1 MQSWFQQLGLMQWPF
16 LVISI
21 VALAVIIERA
31 WVLSQAWHRVKTLTK
46 GAFAEQFKCHD
57 SASLKVQRYV
67 FEWRKRLALL
77 SIIGTL
83 SPLMGLF
90 GTVWGLVLMF
100 QTIAQTQQAVTPAL
114 LADGLWEAMYSTMAG
129 LAIAM
134 PCLLVYGVFQ
144 AWVERLQSELVLLS
158 NEHFSAGGAHA

>member
-1 MQSWFQQLGLMQWPF
+1 MQSWFSQLGPMQWPF
-16 LVISI
+16 LCLSVI
-21 VALAVIIERA
+21 ALAVIIERL
-31 WVLSQAWHRVKTLTK
+31 WVLSRAWLTVHEIK
-46 GAFAEQFKCHD
+46 RKPHFFRSKAVGALRLQG
-57 SASLKVQRYV
+57 YV
-67 FEWRKRLALL
+67 FEWRKRLVIL

-100 QTIAQTQQAVTPAL
+100 KTIAETQQAVTPAL

-134 PCLLVYGVFQ
+134 PCLLIYGVLQ
-144 AWVERLQSELVLLS
+144 AMVERFQSELVLYMNTQFTLVETD
-158 NEHFSAGGAHA
+158 NA

>member
-1 MQSWFQQLGLMQWPF
+1 MQSWFSQLGPMQWPF
-16 LVISI
+16 LCLSI
-21 VALAVIIERA
+21 IALAVIIERL
-31 WVLSQAWHRVKTLTK
+31 WVLSRAWFTVLEIKRKSRFFSSK
-46 GAFAEQFKCHD
+46 ESGA
-57 SASLKVQRYV
+57 LRLQRYV
-67 FEWRKRLALL
+67 FEWRKRLVIL

-100 QTIAQTQQAVTPAL
+100 RTIAETQQAVTPAL

-134 PCLLVYGVFQ
+134 PCLLIYGVLQ
-144 AWVERLQSELVLLS
+144 AMVERFQSELVLYM
-158 NEHFSAGGAHA
+158 NTQFAPVEAEHA

>member
-1 MQSWFQQLGLMQWPF
+1 MQSWFSQLGPMQWPF
-16 LVISI
+16 LCLSI
-21 VALAVIIERA
+21 IAFAIIIERC
-31 WVLSQAWHRVKTLTK
+31 WVLSQAWI
-46 GAFAEQFKCHD
+46 
-57 SASLKVQRYV
+57 KVRNIKQNKQTFRDQKRAALCLQEYV
-67 FEWRKRLALL
+67 FEWRKRLAML

-100 QTIAQTQQAVTPAL
+100 KTIAKTQQAVTPAL

-134 PCLLVYGVFQ
+134 PCLLVYGVLQ
-144 AWVERLQSELVLLS
+144 AVVDRFQSELTLCMNGQLLS
-158 NEHFSAGGAHA
+158 TGEAHA